1 MKKNNISSWEI
12 FLGSFFYLGKL
23 KGGGTYTSIISAII
37 FYYFFDW
44 NSFIYIL
51 LVTGITIFGLALSYG
66 HKSDYQ
72 WFTID
77 ELAGMSVTFIFHT
90 KSISVLIIGLIVFRL
105 FDIFKLP
112 FIKKLEKKRFGIVID
127 DIIAG
132 LIANGFLWIVRY
144 LWTVR

>member
-1 MKKNNISSWEI
+1 MKKNSIASWKI

-23 KGGGTYTSIISAII
+23 KGGGTYTSIIAALI

-44 NSFIYIL
+44 SSFLYIL
-51 LVTGITIFGLALSYG
+51 IVLGIIIVGLALSYDF
-66 HKSDYQ
+66 KSDFQ
-72 WFTID
+72 WFTLD
-77 ELAGMSVTFIFHT
+77 ELAGMAVTFIFHT
-90 KSISVLIIGLIVFRL
+90 KSIPVIIIGLVVFRL

-112 FIKKLEKKRFGIVID
+112 FIKKLEKKRFGIVLD

-144 LWTVR
+144 FWIVR

>member
-1 MKKNNISSWEI
+1 MEKNNISSWKI

-23 KGGGTYTSIISAII
+23 KGGGTYTSIIAALI

-44 NSFIYIL
+44 NSYTYIL
-51 LVTGITIFGLALSYG
+51 TVLGIIIFGLVLSYRL
-66 HKSDYQ
+66 KSDFQ

-77 ELAGMSVTFIFHT
+77 ELSGMAVTFIFHT
-90 KSISVLIIGLIVFRL
+90 KSISVMTIGLLVFRL
-105 FDIFKLP
+105 FDIFKPP
-112 FIKKLEKKRFGIVID
+112 FIKKLEKKRFGILLD

>member
-1 MKKNNISSWEI
+1 MKKNNIPPWKI

-23 KGGGTYTSIISAII
+23 KGGGTYTSIISALI

-44 NSFIYIL
+44 NSYIYIL
-51 LVTGITIFGLALSYG
+51 IVSGIIIFGLFLSYRF
-66 HKSDYQ
+66 KSDFQ

-77 ELAGMSVTFIFHT
+77 ELAGMAVTFIFHT
-90 KSISVLIIGLIVFRL
+90 KSISIMTIGLVVFRL

-112 FIKKLEKKRFGIVID
+112 FIKKLEKKKFGIVLD